1 MTDSLNER
9 FKVFISQ
16 LSSAEVID
24 NLELPP
30 EFDESKRAD
39 FLVENRKAVIELK
52 SLQSDPEYKVH
63 TELENHKKRDEY
75 PLFYGEMEVHKILKH
90 FPDGDQ
96 IQAKLFYKISRS
108 IEQSFREADKQI
120 GATKEMLACPD
131 AFGLLV
137 MLNQDISVLSPELI
151 SYRVSQL
158 LTKAES
164 DGSLHYKNVT
174 SVWFMLE
181 SYALRTRR
189 GAKLLPSIVI
199 DGPAA
204 ENQPELTRI
213 LDILQSKWAAFNGI
227 PYTTADIRKIA
238 NSDFIRLSELDK
250 ENEPLK
256 PRHEIWRKQYRNSPY
271 LRSLSDDAVLNH
283 GARLLKLMTPGFLK
297 NGPKLPFD
305 QMAQFMEGFTHFLE
319 EVRFR
324 GLDLKKMPKL
334 EIA

>member
-1 MTDSLNER
+1 M
-9 FKVFISQ
+9 
-16 LSSAEVID
+16 
-24 NLELPP
+24 
-30 EFDESKRAD
+30 
-39 FLVENRKAVIELK
+39 
-52 SLQSDPEYKVH
+52 
-63 TELENHKKRDEY
+63 
-75 PLFYGEMEVHKILKH
+75 
-90 FPDGDQ
+90 
-96 IQAKLFYKISRS
+96 
-108 IEQSFREADKQI
+108 
-120 GATKEMLACPD
+120 
-131 AFGLLV
+131 
-137 MLNQDISVLSPELI
+137 
-151 SYRVSQL
+151 
-158 LTKAES
+158 
-164 DGSLHYKNVT
+164 
-174 SVWFMLE
+174 
-181 SYALRTRR
+181 RTRR

-204 ENQPELTRI
+204 VNQPELTRI

-319 EVRFR
+319 EVRFM